1 MKASVFCITDSRN
14 YGDFLQTFLTAKL
27 LKDAGFDVTIRMR
40 SLLYYGAMSVMSEK
54 IPIKGFPKFSFLEEK
69 RDLSI
74 VAGHTTGFGTQEA
87 CIETYSKALKL
98 GKVSLIFPLSISKIE
113 LHRTYDALWKKL
125 RQFDIIYTRGLY
137 SYTLLE
143 SKGIYDIDVALDT
156 GFALRKVYPDVK
168 ANKEG
173 DSLRVAIVPRKDF
186 FYEYEWHGH
195 YVMYLRALR
204 EIFKFL
210 EKYDAKITLVPFSFG
225 YATADESAV
234 QDLIAFMGFENNVL
248 KTFLYKVEDLYKKFS
263 EFDLVIT
270 SRLHAGIMA
279 MSAGVPAIIVLP
291 RDEQK
296 TIEVLDYLGLREDYY
311 FEEMLYLEDLPRKVE
326 YIVENLSEVK
336 RAVNDAIK
344 SKIDDVLKPFNWI
357 DSLVNV

>member
-1 MKASVFCITDSRN
+1 MKASVFCVTDSRN

-54 IPIKGFPKFSFLEEK
+54 IPVKGFPKFSFLEEK
-69 RDLSI
+69 SDLSV

-98 GKVSLIFPLSISKIE
+98 GKVSLIFPLSVTKIE
-113 LHRTYDALWKKL
+113 LHKTYDTLWKKL

-137 SYTLLE
+137 SYALLE
-143 SKGIYDIDVALDT
+143 SRGFSNIDVALDT
-156 GFALRKVYPDVK
+156 GFSLRKVYPKIK
-168 ANKEG
+168 ANNEG
-173 DSLRVAIVPRKDF
+173 DRLRVAIVPRKE
-186 FYEYEWHGH
+186 FYYIYGWHDH
-195 YVMYLRALR
+195 YVKYLRTL
-204 EIFKFL
+204 KVVSNVL
-210 EKYDAKITLVPFSFG
+210 EKYGAEITLVPFSFG
-225 YATADESAV
+225 YTIADESAV
-234 QDLIAFMGFENNVL
+234 QDLITFAGFKDNVL
-248 KTFLYKVEDLYKKFS
+248 KTFLYKVEDLYRKFS

-279 MSAGVPAIIVLP
+279 MSAGVPTIIVLP

-296 TIEVLDYLGLREDYY
+296 TIEVLDYLGLEEIF
-311 FEEMLYLEDLPRKVE
+311 FEEMLYLETLPRKVE

-336 RAVNDAIK
+336 RTVNDAVER
-344 SKIDDVLKPFNWI
+344 KIEDVMKPIRWIESTLK
-357 DSLVNV
+357 V